1 MLCGIVML
9 CSAFAAFVFLATL
22 LLRIPFYCYDVRTTF
37 KWFCG
42 KYHRESIGAAL
53 SGSHTHAHRHQTYG
67 LACMC
72 VRVHACLRITFIAIV
87 LSIKPIVQRSAR
99 GRDKCTYTRTH
110 KQTHVCTQ
118 DYLNS
123 CVFVCFHSAVFHF
136 VGLDV

>member
-1 MLCGIVML
+1 ML

-22 LLRIPFYCYDVRTTF
+22 LLRIFYCYDVRTTF

-53 SGSHTHAHRHQTYG
+53 SDSRTQTR
-67 LACMC
+67 ACVFVCC
-72 VRVHACLRITFIAIV
+72 VNACLRITFIAIV
-87 LSIKPIVQRSAR
+87 LSIEPIVKRSAR
-99 GRDKCTYTRTH
+99 GRDKHTCTRI
-110 KQTHVCTQ
+110 QTDACVQTQ

-123 CVFVCFHSAVFHF
+123 CVFVCFHSVFSHF